1 MIQKLLPITTAIVQG
16 IVHMTMMGDLSQKM
30 KPFEMKC

>member
-16 IVHMTMMGDLSQKM
+16 IVHMTMMGDWSQKIEA
-30 KPFEMKC
+30 FEMKC